1 MTDNLKKAKRTLD
14 EGSHTLVLCS
24 DTQTYTDTAR
34 GVAPL
39 LSFVDNGKSLRG
51 FCAADKV
58 VGAGAAYLYVLLGAE
73 EVYANVISQR
83 AKEILATVEESAK
96 NIKLTDREEKKVE
109 KDESLITF
117 EDCLSEQV
125 IEEIKNTDINTLSP
139 YECMTLL
146 FDWKKRLS

>member
-83 AKEILATVEESAK
+83 AKEILDSAAIPLFYGEIVDHIVNRQK
-96 NIKLTDREEKKVE
+96 NGPCPIEAAVSGAADEHDALVLIKTKLKE
-109 KDESLITF
+109 
-117 EDCLSEQV
+117 LSKQ
-125 IEEIKNTDINTLSP
+125 K
-139 YECMTLL
+139 
-146 FDWKKRLS
+146 